1 MSFAEQK
8 TEARYTRASDAVDV
22 FLVEDHGFYRQ
33 GLAVLL
39 EGNDPLIHIVGDT
52 ESAEEALDRIPDLL
66 PDVVLMDI
74 HLPEMTGIEAIRQLS
89 VLCPSVSV
97 LVISG
102 SADDDDVM
110 EALLAGASGY
120 MLKTAPITDIVA
132 AIRSAAAGGSI
143 LSPVVASQLLEH
155 VRNNEPSLSIGSQP
169 IGQLTPREVEVLRL
183 MAAGLEN
190 SEIAGEL
197 VISTRTARNHVA
209 SILEKL
215 QMQNRIQAAVYAV
228 KHGLA

>member
-120 MLKTAPITDIVA
+120 MLKTAPITTSSQRSVA
-132 AIRSAAAGGSI
+132 RRPAVPSSHP
-143 LSPVVASQLLEH
+143 LSH
-155 VRNNEPSLSIGSQP
+155 
-169 IGQLTPREVEVLRL
+169 
-183 MAAGLEN
+183 
-190 SEIAGEL
+190 
-197 VISTRTARNHVA
+197 
-209 SILEKL
+209 
-215 QMQNRIQAAVYAV
+215 
-228 KHGLA
+228 